1 MKKITIG
8 ITLSKEF
15 ESCQQWS
22 QNRAWQK
29 DNPNK
34 SRDNLNFT
42 YAMSEDDEMFFEE
55 YSETVCAEVAVDD
68 LFKLFR
74 KHTGK
79 CFAVDYEF
87 DYGSDYAKFNYVV
100 TNNFSA
106 KALHI
111 LLFQYIKFRILY
123 YWYWEKNMYED
134 LQYVELELDKLA
146 EKIRTMA
153 INEAQA
159 DDEDTNGEPMDII
172 PYNDGFV
179 INPPRKR
186 RQYPTADDETETI
199 GVPVK
204 AENIEV
210 KKSIQVYVGQ
220 AIPVSNLYSFKP
232 NGATGEVTIKI
243 LYYNNTESKWKDI
256 PAGWKPI
263 EIIGDNV
270 KGGIAFSSPKLAV
283 EISNKEDS
291 TMSGICEVEVLPD
304 TLTITKNLGE

>member
-55 YSETVCAEVAVDD
+55 YSETVVAEVAVDD
-68 LFKLFR
+68 LFKLFKR
-74 KHTGK
+74 YTRK
-79 CFAVDYEF
+79 CFTEDYEF
-87 DYGSDYAKFNYVV
+87 DYNQDFAKFNYVV

-106 KALHI
+106 KALHT
-111 LLFQYIKFRILY
+111 LLFQYIKYRILY
-123 YWYWEKNMYED
+123 HWYWEKNMYED

-159 DDEDTNGEPMDII
+159 DDEDIDGEPMDII

-186 RQYPTADDETETI
+186 RTIPTEEDETETI

-204 AENIEV
+204 AEAVEV
-210 KKSIQVYVGQ
+210 TSSVQVYVGQ
-220 AIPVSNLYSFKP
+220 TILISSLYSLKP
-232 NGATGEVTIKI
+232 SGATPIEVNTRI
-243 LYYNNTESKWKDI
+243 LMYYNNDWVDI
-256 PAGWKPI
+256 SPLLNPF
-263 EIIGDNV
+263 EIKGD
-270 KGGIAFSSPKLAV
+270 KLTGHSALSSGRFAV

-304 TLTITKNLGE
+304 TLTITKDLGE